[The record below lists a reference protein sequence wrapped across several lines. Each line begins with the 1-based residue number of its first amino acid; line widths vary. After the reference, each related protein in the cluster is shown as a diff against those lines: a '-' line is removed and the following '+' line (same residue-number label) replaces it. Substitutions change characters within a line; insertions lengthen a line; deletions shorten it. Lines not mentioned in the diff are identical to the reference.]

1 LFFINAFYN
10 ILYLNS
16 KQARI
21 RATGKTGPTTY
32 GIKYFDNTFDVCKF
46 AEGAKN
52 MVLNTLLPGFR
63 ESSGMKIKQCP
74 FSGLFQIKDFLL
86 DTRKIPLIRSGK
98 QKFEM
103 NFMYGQYRPIMSFS
117 LFAEVAPL
125 FRNKTGVAG

>member
-1 LFFINAFYN
+1 MIYII

-21 RATGKTGPTTY
+21 RATGKTGPTYY
-32 GIKYFDNTFDVCKF
+32 GIKYFDNTFDLCKF

-74 FSGLFQIKDFLL
+74 FSGLFELKDFLV
-86 DTRKIPLIRSGK
+86 DTRKIPLIRKGQ
-98 QKFEM
+98 QKFEI
-103 NFMYGQYRPIMSFS
+103 NFMLGQFRPIMSFR
-117 LFAEVAPL
+117 LFAEVAPF
-125 FRNKTGVAG
+125 FRNNSGVAG